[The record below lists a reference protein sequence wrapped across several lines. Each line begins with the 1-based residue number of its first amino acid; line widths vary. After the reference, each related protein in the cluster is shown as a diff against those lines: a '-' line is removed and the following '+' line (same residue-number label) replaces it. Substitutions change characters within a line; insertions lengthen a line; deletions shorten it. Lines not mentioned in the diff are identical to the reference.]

1 MSDAPFLKRRCSDVQ
16 DQTEQQDVAIAGRR
30 RTSVP
35 RQSQFDRVDGTGM
48 GGRIGDRFVQVL
60 GRFNPAVRDR
70 PLCGLST
77 DAR

>member
-1 MSDAPFLKRRCSDVQ
+1 MSDALFLKRRCSDVQ
-16 DQTEQQDVAIAGRR
+16 DQTEQQNAIAGRPG
-30 RTSVP
+30 TLVP

-48 GGRIGDRFVQVL
+48 GGRIGDRSVQVV
-60 GRFNPAVRDR
+60 GRFNPAAFDR